1 MAVDFELATK
11 EKYRF
16 PFKGMISAED
26 LWDLDVNQL
35 DSVFKALN
43 KEKKSSEE
51 ESLLTTT
58 HTKADVVLTNK
69 IDIVRYIYTAKQLAI
84 QERREA
90 AKKHERN
97 ERIKELLAKHQ
108 DEALA
113 GPSTEELQKLL
124 EE

>member
-69 IDIVRYIYTAKQLAI
+69 IDIVRYIYTAKQLEI
-84 QERREA
+84 QEKRA
-90 AKKHERN
+90 AADKHARDQLIMGL
-97 ERIKELLAKHQ
+97 IKEKENESLKSL
-108 DEALA
+108 
-113 GPSTEELQKLL
+113 SIEELKKLL
-124 EE
+124 DA

>member
-26 LWDLDVNQL
+26 LWDLNVNQL

-97 ERIKELLAKHQ
+97 ERIKELLAKRQ

-113 GPSTEELQKLL
+113 GLSTEELQKLL